1 MKSEYIVLEK
11 SKYGNYFVKGSFE
24 TKEEAIEMKKGL
36 LIINDVSK
44 TDYTYHIFCNFWE
57 ENYKK

>member
-1 MKSEYIVLEK
+1 MKAEYIVLEK

-24 TKEEAIEMKKGL
+24 TNEEAIEMKKGL